1 MKYGGDYYTG
11 SLDESGVRPNGYGRM
26 YKQNGGLYLG
36 WFDHGKAHG
45 KGAFI
50 FPNGA
55 FFDG

>member
-1 MKYGGDYYTG
+1 
-11 SLDESGVRPNGYGRM
+11 M

-45 KGAFI
+45 RGAFI

-55 FFDG
+55 FYDGEFHQNMAYGENGRYQSE